1 MYYEIF
7 GAVIDGWLLAFNF
20 SGCFWVIGHHCWF
33 THKGRLFKMRSGFDI
48 PIMSALTGDNI
59 LDALK
64 SALTPPQIA
73 DNREFRAVRAA
84 NREPLLRL
92 LPGYN
97 QMTTIYSVINEN
109 VDF

>member
-1 MYYEIF
+1 
-7 GAVIDGWLLAFNF
+7 
-20 SGCFWVIGHHCWF
+20 
-33 THKGRLFKMRSGFDI
+33 MRSGFDI